1 MKEFGGYDKM
11 DNKEA
16 LQHFVDWLQNFLDE
30 LVSTKEYQNLF
41 IEELNK
47 PMNNAWETV
56 KPRFEGLYGNIGD
69 INDVKLQQH
78 GLVDQELRFK
88 FSTIQLWSRRFLKY
102 LDSITLKRLL
112 RAIKT
117 LLGSLL
123 SATPLGSAISEYV
136 DAIWD
141 AVED

>member
-1 MKEFGGYDKM
+1 MEEFAGYEGM
-11 DNKEA
+11 DDKEA

-30 LVSTKEYQNLF
+30 LVTANIYQDLF
-41 IEELNK
+41 IPELHK

-56 KPRFEGLYGNIGD
+56 KPRFEELYLGIGD
-69 INDVKLQQH
+69 INDVTLQQH

-88 FSTIQLWSRRFLKY
+88 FSTIQLWSRRFLT
-102 LDSITLKRLL
+102 SRERATLKRLF
-112 RAIKT
+112 RTIKT

-123 SATPLGSAISEYV
+123 KSTAVGSAISEYV

-141 AVED
+141 AIIE